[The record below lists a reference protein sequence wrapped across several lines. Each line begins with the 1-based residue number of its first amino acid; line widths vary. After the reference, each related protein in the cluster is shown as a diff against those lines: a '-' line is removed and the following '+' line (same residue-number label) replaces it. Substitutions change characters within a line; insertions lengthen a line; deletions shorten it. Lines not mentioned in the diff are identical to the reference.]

1 LQFLYLSV
9 IPSGRGVIFVR
20 VDSLDVTK
28 RKIINDWKGRKLMGI
43 LAWIIL
49 GLIAGAIAKAI
60 YPGHQGGGIFAT
72 IGLGILGALV
82 GGYLGNLLLGSSGGA
97 LAGAITVPSILFAV
111 LGAIILIFIWGL
123 VTRRAA

>member
-1 LQFLYLSV
+1 
-9 IPSGRGVIFVR
+9 
-20 VDSLDVTK
+20 
-28 RKIINDWKGRKLMGI
+28 MGI

-82 GGYLGNLLLGSSGGA
+82 GGYLGNLLLGTSGGA
-97 LAGAITVPSILFAV
+97 LAGALTVPSILFAV

-123 VTRRAA
+123 VTRRAV